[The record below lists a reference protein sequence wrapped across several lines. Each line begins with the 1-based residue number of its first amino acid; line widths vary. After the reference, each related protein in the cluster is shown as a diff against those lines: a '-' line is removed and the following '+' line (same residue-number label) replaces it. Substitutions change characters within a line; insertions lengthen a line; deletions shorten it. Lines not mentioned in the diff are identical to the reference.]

1 MPYSKSTKKKYG
13 ENPMKKKSTFKMKGF
28 SGFKQVDPPG
38 KVKKASSQP
47 TASEKAI
54 MKAHL
59 QALQDNPDLYKDSF
73 YDNRRQKAAEIKSK
87 YPGYKF

>member
-1 MPYSKSTKKKYG
+1 MPNFKKNKSAFMMKGPSLYG
-13 ENPMKKKSTFKMKGF
+13 SPMKLKND
-28 SGFKQVDPPG
+28 QG

-59 QALQDNPDLYKDSF
+59 QALKDNPDLYKDPI
-73 YDNRRQKAAEIKSK
+73 YDSRREKAAEIKSK